1 MYICMKQLIDM
12 EERLSRKEFWDGALK
27 AGLVLGLVAIV
38 YTLAEE
44 FLQQHVQGQ
53 IGGLVFSLVTFF
65 LWAAKFAGCILL
77 MRMFMSRFAAKK
89 TDSLRQD
96 VRRYGTAIALTS
108 ALLYSGFILFWSKY
122 VDTEMFSRNFE
133 QIMAG
138 YSSMLDS
145 NTMSMMEGLEAKMP
159 VIAFFSNFIYCFLFG
174 TILSSILANSICKN
188 DPFAGGK
195 NPFSNDN
202 Q

>member
-1 MYICMKQLIDM
+1 MKQFADM
-12 EERLSRKEFWDGALK
+12 EERFSRKEFWDGALK
-27 AGLVLGLVAIV
+27 AGFVLGMVAIV
-38 YTLAEE
+38 YMLAEE

-53 IGGLVFSLVTFF
+53 MGGMVYSMITFF

-77 MRMFMSRFAAKK
+77 MRWFMSRFATRN
-89 TDSLRQD
+89 TDTLRQD
-96 VRRYGTAIALTS
+96 VSRYGTAIALTS
-108 ALLYSGFILFWSKY
+108 ALLYSAFVLFWSKY
-122 VDTEMFSRNFE
+122 IDTEMFSRSFE
-133 QIMAG
+133 QVTAA

-145 NTMSMMEGLEAKMP
+145 NTMSMMENLETKMP
-159 VIAFFSNFIYCFLFG
+159 VIAFFTNFIYCFLFG
-174 TILSSILANSICKN
+174 TILSSILSNSICKN